1 MTDALPRLLSSA
13 EAPLT
18 GQTVFVG
25 FDAFVDWIVRPL
37 RASEAHQSPR
47 YFDRMEDFGRFV
59 VQRAGRNGSVELEE
73 RMEKLGGNTPIL
85 ANALGCLGAG
95 IRAVAPFGSP
105 APHPCFAPLAGYG
118 DLHSVGAPGLSIAL
132 EFDDG
137 KFMLAM
143 NRQINHLDYA
153 ALTAVL
159 PPPRLIEILSGCD
172 LLAFVNWSELPGS
185 TDILAGLA
193 RDVLPALP
201 REVPL
206 LVDLSD
212 CTRRSPAYLRDYL
225 ARLAAL
231 PPHIRTILSLNR
243 NEADRVCEAMGME
256 ASLSDIEKGR
266 AILDTLRLEWVVFHE
281 RTHGTIVWSGGAET
295 HRTRVR
301 RPPVLQTGAGDN
313 FNAGLCAGRLAGLDP
328 GGALALASITSSFY
342 VENGYSPAWNE
353 IAASESIV
361 PEEETP

>member
-1 MTDALPRLLSSA
+1 MTAALPRLLA
-13 EAPLT
+13 ATDAPLAGKT
-18 GQTVFVG
+18 IFVG

-37 RASEAHQSPR
+37 RASEADQAPQ

-59 VQRAGRNGSVELEE
+59 VERAGRNGSVELEE

-95 IRAVAPFGSP
+95 IRAIAPFGAP
-105 APHPCFAPLAGYG
+105 AMHPCFAPLVRFG
-118 DLHSVGAPGLSIAL
+118 DLHSVGEPGLSIAL

-153 ALTAVL
+153 ALTSVL
-159 PPPRLIEILSGCD
+159 PPPRLVEILSGCD
-172 LLAFVNWSELPGS
+172 LLALVNWSELPGA
-185 TDILAGLA
+185 TDLLAGLA
-193 RDVLPALP
+193 RDVLPSLT

-212 CTRRSPAYLRDYL
+212 CTRRTPTDLRDYL

-231 PPHIRTILSLNR
+231 PPHIRILLSLNR
-243 NEADRVCEAMGME
+243 NEADRVCEAME
-256 ASLSDIEKGR
+256 LDLTDSDSEKGR
-266 AILDTLRLEWVVFHE
+266 AILDRLHFEWVVFHE
-281 RTHGTIVWSGGAET
+281 RTHGTIVWSGGSESY
-295 HRTRVR
+295 RTRVR

-328 GGALALASITSSFY
+328 GGALALASLTSAFY

-353 IAASESIV
+353 IAGS
-361 PEEETP
+361 PDPHP